1 MAEEKYV
8 PRLKEY
14 YISTVRDEM
23 QKKFEY
29 KNVMQIPKIEKI
41 VVNMGVGEAAQDA
54 KAIDGAVAD
63 LRTITGQQPLVTHAR
78 KSIAT
83 FKLRQGMAIGAK
95 VTLRDDRMYEF
106 LDRLIATAIPRIR
119 DFRGVKATSFDG
131 HGNFSMGVTEQLIFP
146 EIDYD
151 KIDRT
156 RGMDITIV
164 TTATTDEE
172 GKALLDA
179 FHFPFKRK

>member
-8 PRLKEY
+8 PRLKTKYKDEVRAELIKQFGY
-14 YISTVRDEM
+14 TNPMTVP
-23 QKKFEY
+23 Q
-29 KNVMQIPKIEKI
+29 IEKI
-41 VVNMGVGEAAQDA
+41 VVNMGVGEAATDS

-63 LRTITGQQPLVTHAR
+63 LRAITGQQPTIRRAR

-83 FKLRQGMAIGAK
+83 FHLREGQPIGAK
-95 VTLRDDRMYEF
+95 VTLRGDRMWDF
-106 LDRLIATAIPRIR
+106 LDRLISIAIPRIR
-119 DFRGVKATSFDG
+119 DFRGISAKSFDG
-131 HGNFSMGVTEQLIFP
+131 RGNFSMGVTEQLIFP
-146 EIDYD
+146 EIEFD

-164 TTATTDEE
+164 TTAKTNEE

-179 FHFPFKRK
+179 FNFPFKK

>member
-8 PRLKEY
+8 PRLKTKYKDEVRAELVKQFGY
-14 YISTVRDEM
+14 TNPMTVP
-23 QKKFEY
+23 Q
-29 KNVMQIPKIEKI
+29 IEKI
-41 VVNMGVGEAAQDA
+41 VVNMGVGEAATDS

-63 LRTITGQQPLVTHAR
+63 LRAITGQQPTIRRAR

-83 FKLRQGMAIGAK
+83 FHLREGQPIGAK
-95 VTLRDDRMYEF
+95 VTLRGDRMWDF
-106 LDRLIATAIPRIR
+106 FDRLISIAIPRIR
-119 DFRGVKATSFDG
+119 DFRGISAKSFDG
-131 HGNFSMGVTEQLIFP
+131 RGNFSMGVTEQLIFP
-146 EIDYD
+146 EIEFD

-164 TTATTDEE
+164 TTAKTNEE

-179 FHFPFKRK
+179 FNFPFKK